1 MIGYLKGTLLEKK
14 PSSALIEVNGVGYI
28 VTIPVSTFL
37 ELPDEGSTL
46 ALFTY
51 THVRE
56 DILAL
61 YGFRTQREK
70 HLFER
75 LLSVSQVGPKVA
87 IAFLSGMTVDDLA
100 TAIQRQ
106 DIARLSTIPGV
117 GRKTAERVV
126 LELREKMTA
135 VMAEEAKTPEEKPVR
150 EDLISALIN
159 LGYHRQLAEK
169 PRVPRLK
176 KLKPTP
182 PSKNSSKLHS
192 NSFQRN
198 QP

>member
-1 MIGYLKGTLLEKK
+1 MIGYLRGVLLEKK
-14 PSSALIEVNGVGYI
+14 PSAALIDVNGVGYL

-37 ELPDEGSTL
+37 ELPEEGATL
-46 ALFTY
+46 ALYIY

-70 HLFER
+70 TLFER
-75 LLSVSQVGPKVA
+75 LLTVSMVGPKAA
-87 IAFLSGMTVDDLA
+87 ISFLSGMPVDDLV

-126 LELREKMTA
+126 LELREKMVV
-135 VMAEEAKTPEEKPVR
+135 VMAEEAKTPEQKPIR
-150 EDLISALIN
+150 EDLISALVN

-169 PRVPRLK
+169 TARSAIEKASADASFEEL
-176 KLKPTP
+176 L
-182 PSKNSSKLHS
+182 KNSLKLIS
-192 NSFQRN
+192 A
-198 QP
+198 

>member
-1 MIGYLKGTLLEKK
+1 MIGYLKGVLLEKK
-14 PSSALIEVNGVGYI
+14 PSAALIDVNGVGYL

-37 ELPDEGSTL
+37 ELPEEGATL
-46 ALFTY
+46 ALYIY

-70 HLFER
+70 TLFER
-75 LLSVSQVGPKVA
+75 LLTVSMVGPKAA
-87 IAFLSGMTVDDLA
+87 ISFLSGMPVDDLV

-126 LELREKMTA
+126 LELREKMVA
-135 VMAEEAKTPEEKPVR
+135 VMAEGAKTPEEKPIR
-150 EDLISALIN
+150 EDLISALVN

-169 PRVPRLK
+169 TARSAIEKASADASFEEL
-176 KLKPTP
+176 L
-182 PSKNSSKLHS
+182 KNSLKLIS
-192 NSFQRN
+192 A
-198 QP
+198 

>member
-1 MIGYLKGTLLEKK
+1 MIGYLKGALLEKK
-14 PSSALIEVNGVGYI
+14 PNSALIDVNGVGYS
-28 VTIPVSTFL
+28 VNIPVSTFL
-37 ELPDEGSTL
+37 ELPEEGSTL
-46 ALFTY
+46 ALFIY

-56 DILAL
+56 DVLAL

-75 LLSVSQVGPKVA
+75 LLSVSMVGPKAA
-87 IAFLSGMTVDDLA
+87 ISFLSGMPVDDLV

-126 LELREKMTA
+126 LELREKMPA
-135 VMAEEAKTPEEKPVR
+135 VMAEDAKSPADKPVR
-150 EDLISALIN
+150 EDLVSALVN

-169 PRVPRLK
+169 TARSAMDKAGADASFEELLKTSLRLI
-176 KLKPTP
+176 
-182 PSKNSSKLHS
+182 SA
-192 NSFQRN
+192 
-198 QP
+198 

>member
-1 MIGYLKGTLLEKK
+1 MIGYLKGNLLEKK

-37 ELPDEGSTL
+37 ELPEEGATL

-87 IAFLSGMTVDDLA
+87 IAFLSGMPVDDLV

-117 GRKTAERVV
+117 GRKTAERVA

-135 VMAEEAKTPEEKPVR
+135 VMAEEARTPDEKPAR
-150 EDLISALIN
+150 EDLISALVN

-169 PRVPRLK
+169 TARTALEKTAADASFEELLK
-176 KLKPTP
+176 TSLKLI
-182 PSKNSSKLHS
+182 SA
-192 NSFQRN
+192 
-198 QP
+198 